1 MHALVNGS
9 KVQVAANPSPF
20 QRLQAQAR
28 RLQWLAVCL
37 VGSVAVVPA
46 LVYFTLALSNLRL
59 DAERHA
65 RHLVPM
71 IASSVYG
78 SDLDRETISA
88 LIGREMAFNDL
99 AGVRLLDA
107 AGVEILRLGRGDS
120 SFSATE
126 VAIHLPASTGPVRE
140 LRVTPDDRALLDRAA
155 RVLGLHLLVAAVLGA
170 LVYRV
175 PMRALWH
182 AIDEVE
188 RTQAQLVHSDRLS
201 SIGEMYAGLA
211 HEINNPLGI
220 ILTRVRFLLATAAER
235 QLPPDLVQDLEVIDR
250 HGSRIAETIRG
261 LLAFAR
267 RTEFEFAPTDVNGVI
282 GEAVALVEPLFARQG
297 IGLQL
302 FLDRSL
308 PRVRASAQHLQQV
321 FLNLVNNAHDAMPD
335 GGTITLRT
343 YRNGSSLV
351 AEVRDTGRGIPPE
364 IQPRVF
370 EPFFTT
376 KDVGKGTGLG
386 LAVSYGI
393 VRAHGGDLT
402 VESRQGDGAV
412 FRVVL
417 PGEVTRW

>member
-1 MHALVNGS
+1 VHALVNGS
-9 KVQVAANPSPF
+9 KAQVAVIPSPF
-20 QRLQAQAR
+20 ERLQAQAR
-28 RLQWLAVCL
+28 RLQWLTVCL

-59 DAERHA
+59 DTERHA

-71 IASSVYG
+71 IAASVFG
-78 SDLDRETISA
+78 SDLDRETVSA
-88 LIGREMAFNDL
+88 LIRKEIAFNNL

-107 AGVEILRLGRGDS
+107 AGGEILRLGRGDPT
-120 SFSATE
+120 FSATE

-175 PMRALWH
+175 PLRALWH

-235 QLPPDLVQDLEVIDR
+235 QFPPDLVQDFEVIDR

-282 GEAVALVEPLFARQG
+282 GEAVALVESLFARQG
-297 IGLQL
+297 IRVQL
-302 FLDRSL
+302 VLDRSL

-335 GGTITLRT
+335 GGTITVRT
-343 YRNGSSLV
+343 YRGGSRLV

-417 PGEVTRW
+417 PGEATR

>member
-1 MHALVNGS
+1 VHALVNGS
-9 KVQVAANPSPF
+9 KAQVAVIPSPF
-20 QRLQAQAR
+20 ERLQAQAR
-28 RLQWLAVCL
+28 RLQWLTVCL

-59 DAERHA
+59 DTERHA

-71 IASSVYG
+71 IASSVDG
-78 SDLDRETISA
+78 SDLDRETVSA
-88 LIGREMAFNDL
+88 LIRKEIAFNNL

-107 AGVEILRLGRGDS
+107 VGGEMLHLGRGDS
-120 SFSATE
+120 LFSAAE
-126 VAIHLPASTGPVRE
+126 VAIQLPASTGPVRE

-220 ILTRVRFLLATAAER
+220 ILTRVRFLLSTAAEC
-235 QLPPDLVQDLEVIDR
+235 QLPPDLVRDLEVIDR

-297 IGLQL
+297 IGVQL
-302 FLDRSL
+302 VLDRSL

-343 YRNGSSLV
+343 YRNGSRLV
-351 AEVRDTGRGIPPE
+351 AEVRDTGLGIPSE
-364 IQPRVF
+364 IQPRIF

-417 PGEVTRW
+417 PGEATRR

>member
-9 KVQVAANPSPF
+9 KAQVAVIPSPF
-20 QRLQAQAR
+20 ERLQAQAR
-28 RLQWLAVCL
+28 RLQWLTVCL

-59 DAERHA
+59 DTERHA

-71 IASSVYG
+71 IAASVFG
-78 SDLDRETISA
+78 SDLDRETVSA
-88 LIGREMAFNDL
+88 LIRKEIAFNNL

-107 AGVEILRLGRGDS
+107 AGGEILRLGGRDS

-235 QLPPDLVQDLEVIDR
+235 QFPPDLVQDFEVIDR

-267 RTEFEFAPTDVNGVI
+267 RTELEFAPTDVNDVI
-282 GEAVALVEPLFARQG
+282 GEAVALVEPLFAKQG
-297 IGLQL
+297 IGVRL

-343 YRNGSSLV
+343 YRNGSRLV
-351 AEVRDTGRGIPPE
+351 AEVRDTGGGIPPE
-364 IQPRVF
+364 IQPRIF

-417 PGEVTRW
+417 PGGVTRR

>member
-1 MHALVNGS
+1 MHALVNGA
-9 KVQVAANPSPF
+9 KAQAAVDPSPF
-20 QRLQAQAR
+20 QGLQTQAR

-37 VGSVAVVPA
+37 VGTVAVVPA
-46 LVYFTLALSNLRL
+46 VVYFILGLSDLRL
-59 DAERHA
+59 DAERQA
-65 RHLVPM
+65 RRLAPM
-71 IASSVYG
+71 IVSSVHG
-78 SDLDRETISA
+78 SDADLQNISA
-88 LIGREMAFNDL
+88 LIRGEMAFNNL
-99 AGVRLLDA
+99 AGVQLLDA
-107 AGVEILRLGRGDS
+107 SGAEILRLGDRGW
-120 SFSATE
+120 SFRATE
-126 VAIHLPASTGPVRE
+126 VGIRLPASTAPVRE
-140 LRVTPDDRALLDRAA
+140 LRVTPGDRALLAQAA
-155 RVLGLHLLVAAVLGA
+155 RVLGLHLLAAVVLA
-170 LVYRV
+170 AIVYRV

-235 QLPPDLVQDLEVIDR
+235 QFPPDLVQDFEVIDR

-267 RTEFEFAPTDVNGVI
+267 RTELEFAPTDVNGVI
-282 GEAVALVEPLFARQG
+282 GEAVALVERPFARQG
-297 IGLQL
+297 VGVELI
-302 FLDRSL
+302 LDRSL

-343 YRNGSSLV
+343 YRDGSRLI
-351 AEVRDTGRGIPPE
+351 AEVRDTGSGIPPE

-417 PGEVTRW
+417 PGEATR

>member
-9 KVQVAANPSPF
+9 RAPAAVNQSPF
-20 QRLQAQAR
+20 QLLQAQAR
-28 RLQWLAVCL
+28 RLQWLAVGL
-37 VGSVAVVPA
+37 VGTLAVVPA
-46 LVYFTLALSNLRL
+46 LVYFTLALGNLRL

-78 SDLDRETISA
+78 SDLDRKTVSA
-88 LIGREMAFNDL
+88 LIRKEMAFNNL
-99 AGVRLLDA
+99 TSVRLLDA
-107 AGVEILRLGRGDS
+107 RGGEILRLGDRGWAS
-120 SFSATE
+120 RATE
-126 VAIHLPASTGPVRE
+126 VAIPLPASAAPIRE
-140 LRVTPDDRALLDRAA
+140 LRVTPDDRAVLDRAA
-155 RVLGLHLLVAAVLGA
+155 RVLGLHLLAAAVLAA

-175 PMRALWH
+175 PMRALWQ

-220 ILTRVRFLLATAAER
+220 ILTRVRFLLATAAEC
-235 QLPPDLVQDLEVIDR
+235 QLPPDLVRDLEVIDR
-250 HGSRIAETIRG
+250 HGSRIAETIQG
-261 LLAFAR
+261 MLAFAR
-267 RTEFEFAPTDVNGVI
+267 RSEFEFAPTDVNSVI
-282 GEAVALVEPLFARQG
+282 GDAVTLVESLFARQG
-297 IGLQL
+297 IRVQL

-308 PRVRASAQHLQQV
+308 PRARASAQHLQQV

-343 YRNGSSLV
+343 YRNGSRLV
-351 AEVRDTGRGIPPE
+351 AEVRDTGLGIPPE
-364 IQPRVF
+364 IQPRIF

-402 VESRQGDGAV
+402 VESRPGDGAV

-417 PGEVTRW
+417 PGEATRR